1 MIQNR
6 RQVLGGLAL
15 AACLPALPAAA
26 ETAEVIDARV
36 DLALR
41 QLFRQTPGA
50 RTLADRSKAVLV
62 MPSVVKGGFV
72 IGAAYGEGALRLND
86 GGFRH
91 SAGYYSVAA
100 ASLGL
105 QLGIQRSSHALFF
118 LTEQALKDFRTADGW
133 EIGADAEVVLAD
145 RGARLDVSSTEINQ
159 PVIGMVFGEDGL
171 MFGASLE
178 GSKYSP
184 VKR

>member
-1 MIQNR
+1 MTLSR
-6 RQVLGGLAL
+6 RHVIGGLAL
-15 AACLPALPAAA
+15 AALAPAAPATA

-41 QLFRQTPGA
+41 QLFRQAPGIRA
-50 RTLADRSKAVLV
+50 LAERSKAVLI

-86 GGFRH
+86 GGFRNT
-91 SAGYYSVAA
+91 AGYYSVAA

-105 QLGIQRSSHALFF
+105 QLGIQRTSQALFF
-118 LTEQALKDFRTADGW
+118 LTEDALRAFRTSDGW
-133 EIGADAEVVLAD
+133 EVGADAQVVLAD
-145 RGARLDVSSTEINQ
+145 RGASFDMNTTEFNK
-159 PVIGMVFGEDGL
+159 PVVGMVFGSDGL
-171 MFGASLE
+171 MLGASLE
-178 GSKYSP
+178 GAKYSP